1 MRDLRSRTY
10 LGKGILMAC
19 VGGALALALAATPAH
34 ADDQGSMPGASRSKT
49 MHETVTVTAIDK
61 SARSLTV
68 KNEAGEM
75 RTIQVPADVKSFDKL
90 KKNDKIDI
98 DYTESIAVSML
109 PPGAKPSASE
119 KSAMARTGEGKG
131 MIGKQTTVSAEVLDV
146 DAANNKVT
154 FKGPKGNAK
163 VVTVDDPEMQAR
175 LPSLKPGQVVQ
186 FTYTEAV
193 ALAIQP
199 KK

>member
-34 ADDQGSMPGASRSKT
+34 ADQGSMAGASRSKT
-49 MHETVTVTAIDK
+49 MHETVTVTSIDK

-68 KNEAGEM
+68 KNEAGEP

-90 KKNDKIDI
+90 KKGDKIDI
-98 DYTESIAVSML
+98 DYTESLAISML

-119 KSAMARTGEGKG
+119 KSAMERTGEGKG
-131 MIGKQTTVSAEVLDV
+131 MVGKQTTVSAEVLEV
-146 DAANNKVT
+146 DTANNKIT
-154 FKGPKGNAK
+154 FKGPKGNAR
-163 VVTVDDPEMQAR
+163 VVTVEDPEMQAK

-199 KK
+199 WK